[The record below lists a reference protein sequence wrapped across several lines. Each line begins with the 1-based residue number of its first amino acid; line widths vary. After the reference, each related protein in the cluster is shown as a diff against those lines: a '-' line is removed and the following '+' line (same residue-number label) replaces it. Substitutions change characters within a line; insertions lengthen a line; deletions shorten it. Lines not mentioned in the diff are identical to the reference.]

1 MGKQKTLFIEI
12 IMGVILGV
20 VRVAIGEVLAKD
32 LSLSNYRMVL
42 LVIGLLI
49 FAELYLGLV
58 RYHQT
63 LEVAYP
69 HLYLYYDI
77 SLGLLFVAFVQLIK
91 SSVTDST
98 LVGPAMLICAALF
111 FFLAI
116 RNIIPYSRIQD
127 LETKLD
133 QTRLRKINLQI
144 PIAFNIAGF
153 FICIFIYFAAI
164 DKDGTFLRLDLV
176 GWAWAG
182 FFMFMIYVIAMNIAQ
197 FSPTLR
203 QG

>member
-20 VRVAIGEVLAKD
+20 VLVAIGEVLAGD

-77 SLGLLFVAFVQLIK
+77 SLGLLFVAFIQLIK
-91 SSVTDST
+91 SSVQNPD
-98 LVGPAMLICAALF
+98 LVAPAMLLCAIMF
-111 FFLAI
+111 VFLAI
-116 RNIIPYSRIQD
+116 RNVIPYSRIQD

-133 QTRLRKINLQI
+133 QTRLKKINLQI
-144 PIAFNIAGF
+144 PIVFNIAGC
-153 FICIFIYFAAI
+153 ITCIFIYLAAI
-164 DKDGTFLRLDLV
+164 NGTFLGLDLV
-176 GWAWAG
+176 GWAWAS

-197 FSPTLR
+197 FSPSLR
-203 QG
+203 AN

>member
-20 VRVAIGEVLAKD
+20 VLVAIGEVLAGD

-77 SLGLLFVAFVQLIK
+77 SLGLLFVAFIQLIK
-91 SSVTDST
+91 SSVQNPD
-98 LVGPAMLICAALF
+98 LVAPAMLLCAAMF

-116 RNIIPYSRIQD
+116 RNVIPYTRIQD

-133 QTRLRKINLQI
+133 QTRLKKINLQI
-144 PIAFNIAGF
+144 PIVFNIAGC
-153 FICIFIYFAAI
+153 ITCIFIYLAAI
-164 DKDGTFLRLDLV
+164 NDTFLGLDLV
-176 GWAWAG
+176 GWAWAS

-197 FSPTLR
+197 FSPSLR
-203 QG
+203 AN

>member
-20 VRVAIGEVLAKD
+20 VLVAIGEVLAGD

-77 SLGLLFVAFVQLIK
+77 SLGLLFVAFIQLIK
-91 SSVTDST
+91 SSVQNPD
-98 LVGPAMLICAALF
+98 LVAPAMLLCAIMF
-111 FFLAI
+111 IFLAI

-133 QTRLRKINLQI
+133 QTRLKKINLQI
-144 PIAFNIAGF
+144 PIVFNIAAC
-153 FICIFIYFAAI
+153 ITCIFIYLAAI
-164 DKDGTFLRLDLV
+164 NGTFLGLDLV
-176 GWAWAG
+176 GWAWTG

-197 FSPTLR
+197 FSPSLR
-203 QG
+203 AS